1 MSKKKTQPL
10 FTLVFDDIV
19 RSPDLSSTDLRLYM
33 VMLSYCPKT
42 RTDGVKVCR
51 LTKPVMASILRI
63 SERAIYTTLRRLQAL
78 ELIDITYFENDER
91 KPIYSVMT
99 GPRPDMSPDNLKG
112 TRLATAL
119 AYVEDAGGSKN
130 LRRRKL
136 QPRMKDEKRT
146 GHPEAFTNGFTLEEP
161 EVVPGDDLVDALTE
175 KAETSEPPQLP
186 EKSSPTAPPYGTGVP
201 HPMEAEFHSYGSG
214 VPQVWK
220 PSSIPYGT
228 GVPHPV
234 EAEFSPYKSTEQSTS
249 EIPNGMKSSGD
260 YRHLALP
267 HLSAAGLARPP
278 AGVRTE
284 LVDSEFR
291 RDIKNDLEDD
301 LTMGMS
307 KEQLAAERARR
318 AAKREGTRE
327 TIKDVAYP
335 EKGTPKGGEEAEV
348 SKGRRGAGVPPSGKD
363 STQNVIE
370 RHFTPRPSTVTKVPD
385 SPWGLY
391 AHFCLVV
398 RERYPDVRI
407 SAADK
412 RYLMWA
418 KELVDTKNVQDLYE
432 MIDVLVYDYEN
443 IRPSGLFLK
452 FAKAV
457 PTPTFEQLYHNVD
470 TLMTLIGVGILAPPS
485 VRYSAYAERFN
496 KRHVKP
502 APVEGSG
509 DITDPG
515 KTEIEMLEALRDQ
528 INGPKA

>member
-1 MSKKKTQPL
+1 VSKKKTQPL

-228 GVPHPV
+228 GVLPV
-234 EAEFSPYKSTEQSTS
+234 RDGDKSSLKS
-249 EIPNGMKSSGD
+249 PNGLKNGGD
-260 YRHLALP
+260 MSHLVLQTP
-267 HLSAAGLARPP
+267 VPGPPPTGAR
-278 AGVRTE
+278 AKTVRR
-284 LVDSEFR
+284 V
-291 RDIKNDLEDD
+291 DIKNDLEDD
-301 LTMGMS
+301 PAVAKPT
-307 KEQLAAERARR
+307 KEELEAERFRQ
-318 AAKREGTRE
+318 
-327 TIKDVAYP
+327 
-335 EKGTPKGGEEAEV
+335 KGLRGGERPQLTDLKIPEG
-348 SKGRRGAGVPPSGKD
+348 KGKSHDDDDVPPKRPRRGSGAPPSDKD
-363 STQNVIE
+363 ETQEVLE
-370 RHFTPRPSTVTKVPD
+370 KHLTADPDSVSEVPN

-391 AHFCLVV
+391 GHFCKVV
-398 RERYPDVRI
+398 RKKYPDAKLPMVGKG
-407 SAADK
+407 AGK
-412 RYLMWA
+412 YLKWG
-418 KELVDTKNVQDLYE
+418 KLLLSSYSTSDLYE
-432 MIDVLVYDYEN
+432 MIQVLVLDFEN
-443 IRPSGLFLK
+443 IRASKVFFKYAGTT
-452 FAKAV
+452 
-457 PTPTFEQLYHNVD
+457 TPTYEQLYCNAE
-470 TLMTLIGVGILAPPS
+470 TLVTFIGSGLIAPPA
-485 VRYSAYAERFN
+485 VRVSSYADDYQ
-496 KRHVKP
+496 KRHSKDP
-502 APVEGSG
+502 
-509 DITDPG
+509 DITNDPSNAG
-515 KTEIEMLEALRDQ
+515 RTAVDPIEALRDQ
-528 INGPKA
+528 ING